1 MIFDTSDKQEAY
13 KFIVYTDNLLKE
25 KALIDVKDIKRTRTN
40 NQNAARWLYLS
51 QVAEILNER
60 GETFT
65 PKGMKIEVPYTKDN
79 LYHNYWQTL
88 RGYLFPEKKEQLNTK
103 EFSDLVEMV
112 LMLMAKSFNISI
124 PFPSIEGL
132 EENKK

>member
-1 MIFDTSDKQEAY
+1 MIFNTENKEEAY
-13 KFIVYTDNLLKE
+13 KFIIYTDE
-25 KALIDVKDIKRTRTN
+25 LIKKKSLIEVKDVKRTRTN
-40 NQNAARWLYLS
+40 DQNAARWLYLS

-65 PKGMKIEVPYTKDN
+65 PTGLKIEVKYTKDN

-88 RGYLFPEKKEQLNTK
+88 RGFLFPEKTKQLTTK

-112 LMLMAKSFNISI
+112 LMLMAKSFEISI
-124 PFPSIEGL
+124 PFPSL
-132 EENKK
+132 ESKENQK